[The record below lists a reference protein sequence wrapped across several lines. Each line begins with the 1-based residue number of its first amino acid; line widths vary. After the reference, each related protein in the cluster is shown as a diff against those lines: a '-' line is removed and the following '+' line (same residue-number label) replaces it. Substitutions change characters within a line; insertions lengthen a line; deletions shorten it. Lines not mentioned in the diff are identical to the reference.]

1 MEILKYYSILKNTI
15 LTHLTQV
22 SSSFSLDLVWEQ
34 ILQMNLTFLI
44 GITNPPDKFI
54 QVLSAPS
61 CYD

>member
-1 MEILKYYSILKNTI
+1 
-15 LTHLTQV
+15 
-22 SSSFSLDLVWEQ
+22 
-34 ILQMNLTFLI
+34 MNLTFLI

>member
-34 ILQMNLTFLI
+34 ILQMNLTFSI
-44 GITNPPDKFI
+44 GITNLQDKFI